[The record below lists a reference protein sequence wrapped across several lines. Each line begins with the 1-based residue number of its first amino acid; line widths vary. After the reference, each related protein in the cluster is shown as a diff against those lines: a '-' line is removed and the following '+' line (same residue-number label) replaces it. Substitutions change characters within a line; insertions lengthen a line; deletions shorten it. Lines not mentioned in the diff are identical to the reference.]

1 MVGRYVCL
9 SFGLL
14 GIPTK
19 ESINLGIA
27 YLNDFVDNIN
37 NGNDDDDQ
45 HDDDDDDDIE
55 RMADAVTTGT
65 SAG

>member
-1 MVGRYVCL
+1 MS
-9 SFGLL
+9 SFPLAH

-27 YLNDFVDNIN
+27 YLNDFADNTN

-45 HDDDDDDDIE
+45 HDDNDDDDIG
-55 RMADAVTTGT
+55 RMADAVTTGI